1 MIMSGRLYR
10 SRTDKFLGGVCG
22 GLGKYIGI
30 DPTIVRI
37 VFLILLFE
45 TGIGFLL
52 YILLWILLPVEGAP
66 APGTENVSD
75 RLAEG
80 VRGVGDDI
88 RQAAQRP
95 NPQAG
100 LWFGIGLIVLGAV
113 LFLQQM
119 GNVLGIAWINT
130 WLQLGTLW
138 PLLIIA
144 IGVAIILRGSQKGE

>member
-1 MIMSGRLYR
+1 MSGRLYR

-22 GLGKYIGI
+22 GLGKYIGV

-37 VFLILLFE
+37 VALILLFE
-45 TGIGFLL
+45 NGIGFLL
-52 YILLWILLPVEGAP
+52 YVLLWILLPVEGAP
-66 APGTENVSD
+66 EPGSENVGD

-88 RQAAQRP
+88 RLATQRP

-119 GNVLGIAWINT
+119 GNVLGIHWIISWVN
-130 WLQLGTLW
+130 WNTLW

-144 IGVAIILRGSQKGE
+144 IGVAVILRGTKKGE